1 MFEGFETRDVE
12 TSETRIRLRIGGS
25 GPPLLLLH
33 GYPQSHA
40 MWHRVAPVLAERFR
54 VVCPDLRGTATA
66 ASRPPTRSM
75 PPKASAAARATWSR

>member
-1 MFEGFETRDVE
+1 MRRRAGIAALFRRGEGRFEGFETRDVE

-54 VVCPDLRGTATA
+54 VVCPDLRG
-66 ASRPPTRSM
+66 
-75 PPKASAAARATWSR
+75 